1 MDVEALSQRPT
12 VLEDT
17 PEGFFERFAAYALE
31 ANLAPEPQGSP
42 VLEVVT
48 SAGVFLAFDRGLPP
62 APTGR
67 ARLLLHAEVEHL
79 SYGGEASPGAYPMER
94 GRYELRGRVV
104 QALARNLYLMDIG
117 VPVVLGLPSHLIGP
131 DLFSG
136 PLRVV
141 TAPPLMAFRPDAQR

>member
-1 MDVEALSQRPT
+1 MDMEALSQRPT

-17 PEGFFERFAAYALE
+17 PERFFERFADYALE
-31 ANLAPEPQGSP
+31 ADLAPEPQGSP
-42 VLEVVT
+42 LLEVVT

-67 ARLLLHAEVEHL
+67 ARLLLHAEVESL
-79 SYGGEASPGAYPMER
+79 TYGEETSPGAYRMEK

-104 QALARNLYLMDIG
+104 QALARNLYLMDVG
-117 VPVVLGLPSHLIGP
+117 VPVVLSLPSRLIGP

-141 TAPPLMAFRPDAQR
+141 TAPPLMAFRPDTQR